1 MRRRHRNTPKAC
13 FTSPGQGETS
23 QGAALLYISHQG
35 NTSLRSKTAKEL
47 DIIAQNKT
55 KTKQGNPDIID
66 ITLPEK
72 KKQKTKPAEVGHVDA
87 PFVVLTLLLLAVGL
101 VCLYSASYPL
111 AYSKHGNSLYF
122 VTRQGLFALA
132 GVVGMFL
139 ISRMNYHKFHYFAVP
154 ALIAT
159 LLLMAT
165 IKIPGLSSMWKTI
178 NSATRW
184 MQIGPISLQPSELCK
199 AAVIL
204 SFSSMAAMLG
214 KKKMHTLRWGILP
227 FMGII
232 VLIAL
237 LLYFERHLSG
247 TLIIAAIGM
256 VIIFLAGAN
265 MAWFFAGG
273 GAVAVAAVA
282 YVVKNPYAL
291 TRFKV
296 WLDPFIDPLGKGFQ
310 GSQSL
315 ITIGSGGLWGV
326 GLGQGTQKHLFLPEP
341 TNDFIFPTICEE
353 LGLVGAS
360 MILLLFAALILRG
373 YYIALRCENRFGTL
387 LAAGV
392 TTHLAIQ
399 IIMNLFVVTGIMPI
413 TGASLPFFSYGGTAL
428 LIQMAEAGILLSIS
442 RELPGALYTIQ
453 EARL

>member
-1 MRRRHRNTPKAC
+1 MVPIARNTTK
-13 FTSPGQGETS
+13 TEQ
-23 QGAALLYISHQG
+23 
-35 NTSLRSKTAKEL
+35 NTS
-47 DIIAQNKT
+47 DVF
-55 KTKQGNPDIID
+55 D

-72 KKQKTKPAEVGHVDA
+72 KKQKSKPAEVGRIDA

-111 AYSKHGNSLYF
+111 AYSKYGNSLYF
-122 VTRQGLFALA
+122 VTRQGLFAVA

-139 ISRMNYHKFHYFAVP
+139 ISRMNYHQFHYLAVP
-154 ALIAT
+154 ALVAALI
-159 LLLMAT
+159 LMAT
-165 IKIPGLSSMWKTI
+165 IKIPGLSSLWKTI
-178 NSATRW
+178 NQATRW
-184 MQIGPISLQPSELCK
+184 MQIGPIGLQPSELCK

-214 KKKMHTLRWGILP
+214 KKKMHTLCWGILP

-232 VLIAL
+232 GVIAV

-256 VIIFLAGAN
+256 IIIFLGGAN

-273 GAVAVAAVA
+273 GAVVAAAGA
-282 YVVKNPYAL
+282 YVLKNPYAL

-315 ITIGSGGLWGV
+315 ITIGSGGIWGV

-360 MILLLFAALILRG
+360 IILLLFSALVLRG

-392 TTHLAIQ
+392 TSHLAIQ
-399 IIMNLFVVTGIMPI
+399 VIMNLFVVTGIMPI

-428 LIQMAEAGILLSIS
+428 LILLGEVGMLLAVS
-442 RELPGALYTIQ
+442 RKLPAPKQ
-453 EARL
+453 D

>member
-1 MRRRHRNTPKAC
+1 M
-13 FTSPGQGETS
+13 
-23 QGAALLYISHQG
+23 
-35 NTSLRSKTAKEL
+35 
-47 DIIAQNKT
+47 DIIAQSKT
-55 KTKQGNPDIID
+55 KIEQGNEDVFDIR
-66 ITLPEK
+66 LPEK
-72 KKQKTKPAEVGHVDA
+72 KKPKKEVPGHVDA

-101 VCLYSASYPL
+101 ICLYSASYPL
-111 AYSKHGNSLYF
+111 AYSKYGNSLYF
-122 VTRQGLFALA
+122 VIRQGIFAVA
-132 GVVGMFL
+132 GVVGMFV
-139 ISRMNYHKFHYFAVP
+139 ISRMNYHKFHYWAVP
-154 ALIAT
+154 FLIGS

-165 IKIPGLSSMWKTI
+165 IKVPGLSSMWKTI
-178 NSATRW
+178 NQATRW
-184 MQIGPISLQPSELCK
+184 MQIGPIQLQPSEICK
-199 AAVIL
+199 AAVIV
-204 SFSSMAAMLG
+204 SFSSMAAMFG
-214 KKKMHTLRWGILP
+214 KKKMHTLKWGILP

-232 VLIAL
+232 GLIAV

-256 VIIFLAGAN
+256 MIIFLAGAN

-273 GAVAVAAVA
+273 GAVVVAAVI
-282 YVVKNPYAL
+282 YVIKNPYAL

-296 WLDPFIDPLGKGFQ
+296 WLDPFIDPLNKGFQ

-353 LGLVGAS
+353 LGLVGAT
-360 MILLLFAALILRG
+360 MILLLFAGLVLRG
-373 YYIALRCENRFGTL
+373 YYIALRCDNRFGTL

-399 IIMNLFVVTGIMPI
+399 VIMNLFVVTGIMPI

-428 LIQMAEAGILLSIS
+428 LILLGEVGILLSVS
-442 RELPGALYTIQ
+442 RRLPAPKEG
-453 EARL
+453 